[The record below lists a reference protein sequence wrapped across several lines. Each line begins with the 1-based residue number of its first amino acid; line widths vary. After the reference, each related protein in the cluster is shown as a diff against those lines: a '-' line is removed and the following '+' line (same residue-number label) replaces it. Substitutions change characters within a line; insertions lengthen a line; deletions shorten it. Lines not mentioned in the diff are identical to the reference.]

1 MEIFEMVCM
10 GFKAAA
16 DGAAFGRDTY
26 GIITDINRAK
36 RAQEAHISGLAR
48 EAEQKLADEE
58 YRNTQKAAGDLTRD
72 VRDRFNKL
80 TKEIDELKEARKKAR
95 TEEEKTAIAEEI
107 NLLMVELA
115 AMSGQLHKGA

>member
-1 MEIFEMVCM
+1 MEIFEMVCA
-10 GFKAAA
+10 GGKLFA
-16 DGAAFGRDTY
+16 DLATGTRDTY
-26 GIITDINRAK
+26 GIITDIDRAK

-48 EAEQKLADEE
+48 EAEQKSADAE
-58 YRNTQKAAGDLTRD
+58 YKATQKAAGDLTRD

-80 TKEIDELKEARKKAR
+80 TKELDELKEARKKAR

-115 AMSGQLHKGA
+115 AMSGQLHKTA

>member
-1 MEIFEMVCM
+1 MEIFEMVCA
-10 GFKAAA
+10 GGKLLSDLAS
-16 DGAAFGRDTY
+16 GTRDTY
-26 GIITDINRAK
+26 GIITDIDRAK

-58 YRNTQKAAGDLTRD
+58 YCNTQKAAGDLTRD

-80 TKEIDELKEARKKAR
+80 TKELDELKEARKKAR